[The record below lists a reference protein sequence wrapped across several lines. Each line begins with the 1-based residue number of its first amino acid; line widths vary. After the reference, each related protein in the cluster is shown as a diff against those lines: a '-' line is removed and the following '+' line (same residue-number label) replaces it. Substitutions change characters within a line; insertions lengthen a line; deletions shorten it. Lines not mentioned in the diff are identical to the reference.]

1 MNKNNIFDFLEN
13 SEDGEL
19 EMINR
24 LTPDLNDDQF
34 ERILEMSKRKR
45 NAMRDTERKNIKIN
59 SNDEEIV
66 SGVEV
71 YKRPKWIKLVT
82 MAASFVLLGCGIAFG
97 IHLMRNLNPTPPVIE
112 QGVSTT
118 SETTTTAIT
127 TDEAVS
133 TILVPADKNQTTIV
147 TGIPVEVTTT
157 TVAVTED
164 ATKIDVG
171 TSIDEPDYKAECE
184 AWIRNKVR
192 KRDEALEVL
201 YSITDHVDLNDT
213 FTIDVH
219 NESGGPGDIPV
230 ISDYTITYARYTN
243 PQFSSL
249 DEIRDFYIENYL
261 RFLSPDW
268 EYDGSDMDSHYV
280 KRYFDTRIQ
289 PGEKIE
295 INSWNKYDIIPVYTE
310 YNGKIYTLYAK
321 ESAMTDAEYWAEKQH
336 GIMWCCAVDNCT
348 EDYFEL
354 YEFYSNSNESSW
366 VIPCVKIDGEWRM
379 QRDEEHM
386 WQMPEDLWQELC
398 EKLNNGSS
406 DIIIS

>member
-71 YKRPKWIKLVT
+71 YKRPKWIKPVT

-118 SETTTTAIT
+118 SETTTTAVT

>member
-1 MNKNNIFDFLEN
+1 
-13 SEDGEL
+13 
-19 EMINR
+19 
-24 LTPDLNDDQF
+24 
-34 ERILEMSKRKR
+34 
-45 NAMRDTERKNIKIN
+45 
-59 SNDEEIV
+59 
-66 SGVEV
+66 
-71 YKRPKWIKLVT
+71 

-118 SETTTTAIT
+118 SETTTTAVT

-133 TILVPADKNQTTIV
+133 TILVPADKNQTAIV
-147 TGIPVEVTTT
+147 TGMPVEVTTT

-164 ATKIDVG
+164 ATKIDVE

-406 DIIIS
+406 DIIIN

>member
-1 MNKNNIFDFLEN
+1 LEN

-45 NAMRDTERKNIKIN
+45 NAMRNTERNNIKMN
-59 SNDEEIV
+59 SDDEEMV

-71 YKRPKWIKLVT
+71 YKRPRWIKPVT

-97 IHLMRNLNPTPPVIE
+97 IHLMRNLKPTPPVIE

-118 SETTTTAIT
+118 SETTTTSVT

-133 TILVPADKNQTTIV
+133 TIIVSADKNQTTIV
-147 TGIPVEVTTT
+147 AGVPVEVTTT

-164 ATKIDVG
+164 ATTINTE
-171 TSIDEPDYKAECE
+171 TSIDEPDYKAVCE

-192 KRDEALEVL
+192 KRDEAFELIKHI
-201 YSITDHVDLNDT
+201 SDHVDMNDT
-213 FTIDVH
+213 LTVNVH
-219 NESGGPGDIPV
+219 DESGGPGDTPE
-230 ISDYTITYARYTN
+230 ISDYTVTYARYTN
-243 PQFSSL
+243 PKFSSL
-249 DEIRDFYIENYL
+249 DEIRDFYIENYV

-268 EYDGSDMDSHYV
+268 EYTELDMDGYYV
-280 KRYFDTRIQ
+280 KRYFDTRVQ

-295 INSWNKYDIIPVYTE
+295 INSWNKEIIPLYTE
-310 YNGKIYTLYAK
+310 YNGKIYK
-321 ESAMTDAEYWAEKQH
+321 QVIEEAMITDAEYWAQGNH
-336 GIMWCCAVDNCT
+336 GILCCCAVGNCT
-348 EDYFEL
+348 EDSFEL
-354 YEFYSNSNESSW
+354 YELYSNDIECSW

-386 WQMPEDLWQELC
+386 WQMSEDLWQELC

-406 DIIIS
+406 DIIIN

>member
-1 MNKNNIFDFLEN
+1 MSKNNIFDFLEN

-45 NAMRDTERKNIKIN
+45 NAMRNTERNNIKMN
-59 SNDEEIV
+59 SNDEETV

-71 YKRPKWIKLVT
+71 YKRPRWIKPVT

-118 SETTTTAIT
+118 SETTTTSVT

-133 TILVPADKNQTTIV
+133 TIIVPADKNQTTIV
-147 TGIPVEVTTT
+147 DGVPVEVTTT

-164 ATKIDVG
+164 ATTINTE

-192 KRDEALEVL
+192 KRDEAFELIKHI
-201 YSITDHVDLNDT
+201 SDHVDMNDT
-213 FTIDVH
+213 LTVNVH
-219 NESGGPGDIPV
+219 DEAGGPGDTPE
-230 ISDYTITYARYTN
+230 ISDYTVTYARYTN

-249 DEIRDFYIENYL
+249 DEIRDFYIENYV

-268 EYDGSDMDSHYV
+268 EYTELDMDGYYV
-280 KRYFDTRIQ
+280 KRYFDTRVQ

-295 INSWNKYDIIPVYTE
+295 INSWNKEIIPLYTE
-310 YNGKIYTLYAK
+310 HNGKIYK
-321 ESAMTDAEYWAEKQH
+321 QVIEEAMITDAEYWAQGNH
-336 GIMWCCAVDNCT
+336 GILCCCAVGNCT
-348 EDYFEL
+348 EDSFEL
-354 YEFYSNSNESSW
+354 YELYSNDIECSW

-386 WQMPEDLWQELC
+386 WQMSEDLWQELC

-406 DIIIS
+406 DIIIN

>member
-1 MNKNNIFDFLEN
+1 MSKNNIFDFLEN

-45 NAMRDTERKNIKIN
+45 NAMRNTERNNIKMN
-59 SNDEEIV
+59 SNDEEMV

-71 YKRPKWIKLVT
+71 YKRPRWIKPVT

-97 IHLMRNLNPTPPVIE
+97 IHLMRNLKPTPPVIE

-118 SETTTTAIT
+118 SETTTTAVT

-133 TILVPADKNQTTIV
+133 TIIVPADKNQTTIV
-147 TGIPVEVTTT
+147 TGMPVEVTTT
-157 TVAVTED
+157 TVAVTEED
-164 ATKIDVG
+164 TKINTE
-171 TSIDEPDYKAECE
+171 TSIDESDYKAECE

-192 KRDEALEVL
+192 KRDEAFELIKHI
-201 YSITDHVDLNDT
+201 SDHVDMNDT
-213 FTIDVH
+213 LTVNVH
-219 NESGGPGDIPV
+219 DESGGPGDTPE
-230 ISDYTITYARYTN
+230 ISDYTVTYARYTN
-243 PQFSSL
+243 PKFSSL
-249 DEIRDFYIENYL
+249 DEIRDFYIENYV

-268 EYDGSDMDSHYV
+268 EYTELDMDGYYV
-280 KRYFDTRIQ
+280 KRYFDTRVQ

-295 INSWNKYDIIPVYTE
+295 INSWNKEIIPLYTE
-310 YNGKIYTLYAK
+310 YNGKIYK
-321 ESAMTDAEYWAEKQH
+321 QVIEEAMITDAEYWAQGNH
-336 GIMWCCAVDNCT
+336 GILCCCAVGNCT
-348 EDYFEL
+348 EDSFEL
-354 YEFYSNSNESSW
+354 YELYSNDIECSW

-406 DIIIS
+406 DIIIN